1 MTCADA
7 GLPWVG
13 RELAN
18 SVDLLLVCDGPTEDL
33 SQRIEQALPDLTV
46 RLQVVGAADLDRPI
60 PPNTAAIV
68 ALESVAA
75 TVAAVERLTAR
86 PTAGPVVAIA
96 PAGDGDLA
104 AVERAGAAEVL
115 MRAELDS
122 RVGCRLLG
130 RVVADAQWIDRLD
143 EWKAIARE
151 ASQRFDELLDRHADG
166 ILVIDPT
173 GLCLYANAAARSLLA
188 AGDGDGVGDLAG
200 RVVGIP
206 LAGDDTL
213 VDAPRADGSLR
224 ALSLKVTE
232 MMWKGRPVRLA
243 ALRDLTGSTA
253 AEAQARQAEARL
265 AAVLNTMAEGLI
277 VADGSGTIR
286 AVNPA
291 TERMTGFAA
300 ADLIGGPVERLL
312 ARGLAPEDAGGGG
325 GTATGG
331 HPAWQ
336 EADLQCKTGA
346 VVPVQVATAA
356 IAEPGAAAGSPQSRT
371 CVAVLYDVRD
381 RKQAE
386 ASILAAKAQADVA
399 NRTKSEFLANMSH
412 ELRTPLNAII
422 GFAEL
427 VRDQAFGPD
436 AAHRYADYG
445 KIIFDSGQHLLQLI
459 NDVLDMSRIEAGS
472 YALNESTVRIG
483 QMVRNCFV
491 MVGMRARSAMISLI
505 DDVPDD
511 LPELRADARAVKRVL
526 QNLLSNAVKF
536 TPPGGQVTVSAG
548 VEADGSLRITIGD
561 TGPGISDDAIPLVMT
576 PFGRSQRNSARMR
589 GGAGLGLPISANLMQ
604 MHGGRLHIESTPGEG
619 TKVHCHFPADR
630 VNQTLW
636 RRP

>member
-1 MTCADA
+1 MICSDA
-7 GLPWVG
+7 GLPWAG

-18 SVDLLLVCDGPTEDL
+18 SVDLLLVCDGSTEDL
-33 SQRIEQALPDLTV
+33 RRRIEAALPDLMV
-46 RLQVVGAADLDRPI
+46 RLRVVGADSLGHLI

-68 ALESVAA
+68 ALEDLDA
-75 TVAAVERLTAR
+75 TVLAVERLTAR
-86 PTAGPVVAIA
+86 PTAGPVVALA

-104 AVERAGAAEVL
+104 AIERAGAAEVL
-115 MRAELDS
+115 TRDELNG

-143 EWKAIARE
+143 EWKTIARE
-151 ASQRFDELLDRHADG
+151 ASQRFDELMDRHADG

-173 GLCLYANAAARSLLA
+173 GLCLYANAAARALLTA
-188 AGDGDGVGDLAG
+188 DAGAGELAG
-200 RVVGIP
+200 QMVGIP
-206 LAGDDTL
+206 LAGEDTL
-213 VDAPRADGSLR
+213 VDAAGADGTLR
-224 ALSLKVTE
+224 ALSLRTTE
-232 MMWKGRPVRLA
+232 MTWKGRPVRLA
-243 ALRDLTGSTA
+243 TLRDITGHA
-253 AEAQARQAEARL
+253 AVAAQARQAQNRL
-265 AAVLNTMAEGLI
+265 AAVLDTMAEGLI
-277 VADGSGTIR
+277 VADGNGTIC
-286 AVNPA
+286 ALNA
-291 TERMTGFAA
+291 AAERMSGYAA
-300 ADLIGGPVERLL
+300 ADVIGSPADRLV
-312 ARGLAPEDAGGGG
+312 AGGLEPADAGGGG
-325 GTATGG
+325 GAAADG

-336 EADLQCKTGA
+336 EAELRCKGGSL
-346 VVPVQVATAA
+346 VPVQLATTAVE
-356 IAEPGAAAGSPQSRT
+356 EPDAPAGSPQART
-371 CVAVLYDVRD
+371 LLAVLYDVRD

-427 VRDQAFGPD
+427 IRDQAFGPD
-436 AAHRYADYG
+436 AVHRYADYG
-445 KIIFDSGQHLLQLI
+445 KIVFDSGQHLLQLI

-491 MVGMRARSAMISLI
+491 MVGMRARSAMITLV
-505 DDVPDD
+505 DDVPDT

-536 TPPGGQVTVSAG
+536 TPAGGQVSVGAI
-548 VEADGSLRITIGD
+548 VEADGSLRITIAD
-561 TGPGISDDAIPLVMT
+561 TGPGIADDAIPLVMT
-576 PFGRSQRNSARMR
+576 PFGRAQRNPSRMR

-604 MHGGRLHIESTPGEG
+604 MHGGRLHIESALGEG
-619 TKVHCHFPADR
+619 TKVHCHFPAER
-630 VNQTLW
+630 VIQPLW